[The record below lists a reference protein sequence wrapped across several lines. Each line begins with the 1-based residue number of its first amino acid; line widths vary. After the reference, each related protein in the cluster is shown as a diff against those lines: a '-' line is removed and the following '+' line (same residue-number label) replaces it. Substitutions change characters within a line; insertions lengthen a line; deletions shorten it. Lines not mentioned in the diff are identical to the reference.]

1 MSRIDENV
9 LDVFR
14 AVGSVIKIRNEDLGG
29 FALLIPLRR
38 ISRRLDD
45 STFESAIHLPPH
57 QDTQWKNAAE
67 NGIQVQAPSTFLE
80 VLV

>member
-1 MSRIDENV
+1 MSRIDEKV

-14 AVGSVIKIRNEDLGG
+14 AGVSAVKIRNENLGG
-29 FALLIPLRR
+29 LALLIPHRR
-38 ISRRLDD
+38 ISRRVDD
-45 STFESAIHLPPH
+45 STLESTIILPPH

-67 NGIQVQAPSTFLE
+67 NGIQVQAPSTLLE